1 MAEWSD
7 LSERAQILLRALID
21 RYIDEGV
28 PVGSRTLAR
37 MGELNL
43 SPATIR
49 NVMADL
55 EELGLIRSPH
65 TSAGRVPTEQGY
77 RLFVNSLLVH
87 RGGGAVDPAK
97 LEQALLEEAEG
108 DPQRIAGTAS
118 NLLSS
123 LTQFAGVVTL
133 PRQPRSAL
141 RQIEFIGLSQRRV
154 LVVLVTQDGSVQ
166 NRIVVTSRP
175 YSQTELV
182 RFSNY
187 LNAKLAGV
195 SVSDMRERLLDELR
209 RVRKDIELGLR
220 DAITLAERAVDDD
233 AGSKM
238 SDVIVAGHVNLMG
251 LDELS
256 SMERMKRLFQAFA
269 EKKELIELLDR
280 CEGADGVQ
288 IFIGSESG
296 SPTFEE
302 CSVIGAPYA
311 HEGEILGVLG
321 VIGPKRMHYD
331 KVIQIVDLTSRLMGK
346 AIGGTR

>member
-1 MAEWSD
+1 MTEWSD
-7 LSERAQILLRALID
+7 LSERAQTLLRALID
-21 RYIDEGV
+21 RYIDEGS
-28 PVGSRTLAR
+28 PVGSRTLSR
-37 MGELNL
+37 MGDVNL

-55 EELGLIRSPH
+55 EELGLIRAPH
-65 TSAGRVPTEQGY
+65 TSAGRIPTEQGY
-77 RLFVNSLLVH
+77 RLFVNSLLIQ
-87 RGGGAVDPAK
+87 RGGRGVDAAK

-123 LTQFAGVVTL
+123 LTQFAGVVTV
-133 PRQPRSAL
+133 PRPLRSAF
-141 RQIEFIGLSQRRV
+141 RQIEFIGLSEHRV
-154 LVVLVTQDGSVQ
+154 LTVLVTRDGQVQ
-166 NRIVVTSRP
+166 NRIVTTDRP
-175 YSQTELV
+175 YSQAELV

-187 LNAKLAGV
+187 LNETLAGV
-195 SVSDMRERLLDELR
+195 SVQDMRSRLVEELHSMR
-209 RVRKDIELGLR
+209 ADIEAGLR
-220 DAITLAERAVDDD
+220 EAIVLAESAVGDE
-233 AGSKM
+233 AGPPEA
-238 SDVIVAGHVNLMG
+238 DVIVAGHVNLMG

-256 SMERMKRLFQAFA
+256 SMERVKRLFQAFS
-269 EKKELIELLDR
+269 EKKELLELLDR
-280 CEGADGVQ
+280 CERAEGVQ

-331 KVIQIVDLTSRLMGK
+331 QVIQIVDLTSRLMGK
-346 AIGGTR
+346 ALAGR